1 MENKKENTI
10 SKISSSGFKILG
22 VEHIGIALRKTSDIA
37 KFLSILPG
45 VEGSGEE
52 NIEDQGAMTDIYN
65 TARGKIELLKATS
78 DLSPI
83 YKFLNK
89 KGKGIHHIALEV
101 DDIVTALKFLKENDI
116 QLIDDKPRI
125 GAEGF
130 LIAFIHP
137 YSTGGILFELCQ
149 KQTSN

>member
-10 SKISSSGFKILG
+10 PEISSSGFKILG
-22 VEHIGIALRKTSDIA
+22 VEHIGIALKNTSDIA

-45 VEGSGEE
+45 VEKLGEE
-52 NIEDQGAMTDIYN
+52 NIEDQGALTEIYN

-78 DLSPI
+78 NLSPI
-83 YKFLNK
+83 YKYLNK

-101 DDIVTALKFLKENDI
+101 DDILTALKFLKENDI
-116 QLIDDKPRI
+116 QLIDEKPRI

-149 KQTSN
+149 KQNSN

>member
-1 MENKKENTI
+1 
-10 SKISSSGFKILG
+10 
-22 VEHIGIALRKTSDIA
+22 
-37 KFLSILPG
+37 
-45 VEGSGEE
+45 
-52 NIEDQGAMTDIYN
+52 MTDIYN

-83 YKFLNK
+83 YKFINK

-101 DDIVTALKFLKENDI
+101 DDILKALKFLKENEI
-116 QLIDDKPRI
+116 QLIDEKPRI

-149 KQTSN
+149 KQNSN